1 MALTAGVPAAG
12 WDPRLSVHALS
23 TRHWS
28 LAQDLEL
35 YRRLGIHRISVS
47 LPKLAGAGI
56 DAVPVEFADR
66 GLRVDG
72 IYPGCAFDLTD
83 PSSWGRVRDA
93 MVTALEWGHQLGAHT
108 LQTTGGRAG
117 GHPFEWAVD
126 RLAEALGPVA
136 EAARRSGLGIA
147 LEPTRPQFA
156 HVGFVHTLR
165 DGAAVARRLGLGL
178 VPDTAHLWWEPGL
191 AGLLAAGVSTYA
203 MVQVADLDLSSPVL
217 ERVVPGDGD
226 LALGARVGELLAAGY
241 RGPFELELIGRAIE
255 DEGYEASLLRSLRH
269 LDGLLRAADGP
280 PTA

>member
-93 MVTALEWGHQLGAHT
+93 MVTALEWGHRLGAHT

-147 LEPTRPQFA
+147 LEPT
-156 HVGFVHTLR
+156 
-165 DGAAVARRLGLGL
+165 
-178 VPDTAHLWWEPGL
+178 TAHLWWEPGL

-280 PTA
+280 PPA